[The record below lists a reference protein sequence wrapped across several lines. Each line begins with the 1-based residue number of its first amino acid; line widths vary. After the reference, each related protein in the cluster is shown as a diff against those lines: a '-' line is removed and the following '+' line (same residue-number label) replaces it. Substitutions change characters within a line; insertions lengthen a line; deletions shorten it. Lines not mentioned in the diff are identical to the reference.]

1 MNKVEEGDKVI
12 IRSWD
17 SIVNEYGARK
27 DFDGMACQIPIPRRF
42 LERMRELCKK
52 ATCVTKIS
60 WVVGEPYFL
69 EMDTGF
75 MISPEMIIGNPRL
88 GGRVNRD
95 VS

>member
-17 SIVNEYGARK
+17 SMVNEYGAQK
-27 DFDGMACQIPIPRRF
+27 GFNGMVCQIPRRF
-42 LERMRELCKK
+42 SEEMRELCKK
-52 ATCVTKIS
+52 ATRVTEIS
-60 WVVGEPYFL
+60 KVLGKPYFR

>member
-17 SIVNEYGARK
+17 SMVNEYGARK
-27 DFDGMACQIPIPRRF
+27 GFDEMVCQIPRKFP
-42 LERMRELCKK
+42 EGMRELCKK
-52 ATCVTKIS
+52 AICVTGIS
-60 WVVGEPYFL
+60 RVLGEPYFR
-69 EMDTGF
+69 EMDTGL

>member
-17 SIVNEYGARK
+17 SMVNEYGARK
-27 DFDGMACQIPIPRRF
+27 DFDGMVCQIPRRF
-42 LERMRELCKK
+42 PEGMRELCKK

-60 WVVGEPYFL
+60 WVLGEPYFL
-69 EMDTGF
+69 EMDTWF

>member
-17 SIVNEYGARK
+17 SMVNEYGAQK
-27 DFDGMACQIPIPRRF
+27 GFNEMVCQIPRRF
-42 LERMRELCKK
+42 SEVMRELCKK
-52 ATCVTKIS
+52 ATRVTEIS
-60 WVVGEPYFL
+60 WILGEPYFR
-69 EMDTGF
+69 EMDTGYI
-75 MISPEMIIGNPRL
+75 ISPEMIIGNPRL

>member
-17 SIVNEYGARK
+17 SMVNEYGAQK
-27 DFDGMACQIPIPRRF
+27 GFNGMVCQIPRRF
-42 LERMRELCKK
+42 SEVMRELCKK
-52 ATCVTKIS
+52 ATRVTEIS
-60 WVVGEPYFL
+60 WVLGEPYFR

-88 GGRVNRD
+88 GGRVNGD

>member
-17 SIVNEYGARK
+17 SMVNEYGAQK
-27 DFDGMACQIPIPRRF
+27 GFNEMVCQIPRRF
-42 LERMRELCKK
+42 SEVMRELCKK
-52 ATCVTKIS
+52 ATRVTEIS
-60 WVVGEPYFL
+60 WVLGEPYFR

-88 GGRVNRD
+88 GGRVNGD

>member
-17 SIVNEYGARK
+17 SMVNEYGARK
-27 DFDGMACQIPIPRRF
+27 GFDEMVCQIPGKFSKSMSR
-42 LERMRELCKK
+42 LCKE
-52 ATCVTKIS
+52 ATCVTKIL
-60 WVVGEPYFL
+60 WALDGPYFR
-69 EMDTGF
+69 EKNTGY

-88 GGRVNRD
+88 GGRVNGD